1 MNLFKLAANALKR
14 TFHRPLAKLGISWVV
29 EKKLKNTWE
38 QQKLKKHHL
47 LGKTEVYFYDAP
59 GFLFGLREIFV
70 DEFYKFNAS
79 KEHLY
84 IIDCGG
90 YIGLSPLYFV
100 FEHPKA
106 KIVSFEPDKLNY
118 ELAVKNTA
126 RYRDNIEMVNKAVW
140 IKDGH
145 ISFKQEGNME
155 SGIVVGLEDKKNVVQ
170 VPCLRLK
177 DYLIEPVD
185 FLKIDI
191 EGAEYEVLK
200 DIAPQLHLVDNLFIE
215 YHGKFEE
222 SHKLLEILNITEKA
236 GFNFDIKEAASVH
249 AHPFLQAKVKAAF
262 DIQLNIFCF
271 RKK

>member
-1 MNLFKLAANALKR
+1 MNLFKLVANALNR
-14 TFHRPLAKLGISWVV
+14 TFHRPLGKLGISWVV
-29 EKKLKNTWE
+29 EKRLKNTWE
-38 QQKLKKHHL
+38 KRKLKKHYL
-47 LGKTEVYFYDAP
+47 LGKTEVFFYDAP
-59 GFLFGLREIFV
+59 GYLFGLREIFV

-90 YIGLSPLYFV
+90 YIGLSPLYFI
-100 FEHPKA
+100 FDHPKA
-106 KIVSFEPDKLNY
+106 RIISFEPDQMNF

-140 IKDGH
+140 ITDGH

-155 SGIVVGLEDKKNVVQ
+155 SGIVVGLEDEKNVMQ
-170 VPCLRLK
+170 VPCIRLK
-177 DYLIEPVD
+177 NYLTVPVD

-200 DIAPQLHLVDNLFIE
+200 DIEPQLQMVDRLFIE
-215 YHGKFEE
+215 YHGKFEDGP
-222 SHKLLEILNITEKA
+222 KLLEILSIVERT
-236 GFNFDIKEAASVH
+236 GFSFDIKEAARVH
-249 AHPFLQAKVKAAF
+249 AQPFLPAKTKTAF